1 MEIRQLEY
9 FLRVASE
16 GSITRAAESLNMT
29 QPPLSM
35 SIAGLEKEL
44 GQQLFSREPR
54 GIRLTEAGK
63 YFAHE
68 VEHLLGELYRLR
80 EDMRH
85 GAVTTGGLVKLSVAP
100 ALSWFL
106 LPRLLQPFVAINP
119 QIQFALEDTPPAT
132 VINQIASGSA
142 DVGIFPTPSFQQI
155 RDSYDASLQVTLITD
170 MHMNLALPPAYADA
184 PEQVSLADLQDQTW
198 FIPRRSLRVRGLP
211 ELFDSV
217 WEQAGLTPPLIS
229 RITTLQ
235 TALPLVRAGL
245 GVSIMPQGVEHLK
258 MEDIVVRRSVE
269 PIPPLQ
275 AVAISSKERP
285 VTTAAKMFLEWL
297 EGYNVPH

>member
-35 SIAGLEKEL
+35 SIARLEKEL
-44 GQQLFSREPR
+44 GQQLFAREPR
-54 GIRLTEAGK
+54 GIRLTEAGE
-63 YFAHE
+63 YLASQAE
-68 VEHLLGELYRLR
+68 RILGELFRLR

-85 GAVTTGGLVKLSVAP
+85 GAVITGGLIKLAVAP

-106 LPRLLQPFVAINP
+106 LPQLLQPFAADNP
-119 QIQFALEDTPPAT
+119 NIEFALEDYPPAT
-132 VINQIASGSA
+132 VIEQVTSGSA
-142 DVGIFPTPSFQQI
+142 DIGIFPSPSYQQI
-155 RDSYDASLQVTLITD
+155 RDSYASSLKVTYIGEL
-170 MHMNLALPPAYADA
+170 HLSLALPPRYAGA
-184 PEQVSLADLQDQTW
+184 PERVSIADLQDETW

-217 WEQAGLTPPLIS
+217 WEQAGLTPPLVS

-235 TALPLVRAGL
+235 TAIPLVRAGL
-245 GVSIMPQGVEHLK
+245 GISLLPRGVERLG
-258 MEDIVVRRSVE
+258 MQDIVLRESVE
-269 PIPPLQ
+269 RIPPLQ
-275 AVAISSKERP
+275 AVAISSTQRP
-285 VTTAAKMFLEWL
+285 VTSASTKFLDWLQPYAAQD
-297 EGYNVPH
+297 